1 MMISKQTERAEKILK
16 KRIAKGI
23 DQVIGDEEIIDA
35 TVGMADGKALW
46 KTVKMQCLVVLT
58 PTRVAVSTNG
68 GFKSED
74 MLLSKISSIDV
85 KPGVL
90 SSTVTFH
97 ASGNDLTVEKMA
109 DAADFVKNVKHHM
122 SSTDTPMVTANTV
135 DIADQLK
142 KLADLKE
149 QGILT
154 EDEFSAQKTKLLDM

>member
-1 MMISKQTERAEKILK
+1 MTSKQTERAEKILK

-23 DQVIGDEEIIDA
+23 DRVIGDEEIIDA
-35 TVGMADGKALW
+35 TIGMADGKALW

-68 GFKSED
+68 GFRSED
-74 MLLSKISSIDV
+74 VLLNKISSIDV
-85 KPGVL
+85 KPGLLGGKVI
-90 SSTVTFH
+90 FH
-97 ASGNDLTVEKMA
+97 ASGNDLVVEKMI
-109 DAADFVKNVKHHM
+109 DATDFVKNVKHNMSHM
-122 SSTDTPMVTANTV
+122 DSPIVTPNTV

-154 EDEFSAQKTKLLDM
+154 EDEFNAQKTKLLNT